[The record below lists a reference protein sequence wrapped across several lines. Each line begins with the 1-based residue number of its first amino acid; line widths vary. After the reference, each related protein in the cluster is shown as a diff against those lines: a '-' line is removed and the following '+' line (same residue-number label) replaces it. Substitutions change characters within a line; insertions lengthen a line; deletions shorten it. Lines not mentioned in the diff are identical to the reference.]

1 MAVFPCNER
10 GFTLVEMIVVML
22 VFVVVIGIT
31 GDAFNR
37 IVTKSLSLTK
47 SAESNISGIIGLEI
61 LRADIESAGYGLPW
75 SFSQTITYTE
85 TDDEPGEELN
95 DSGRTYA
102 SDSLQNN
109 VPRAVMS
116 LSNHVSANPAEAF
129 NLSDVLTIRSLSLAT
144 NAASKRWTYIES
156 AVLPTGNPTPIPH
169 VWSSDNLMDDDRV
182 IMIQPL
188 AVGMKPTNQLVVTGA
203 TWTAKRS
210 EYTNIGV
217 PPVYNDAEKKSD
229 AYILY
234 GVNGDTDLRRPFNRA
249 DYYIRRPAASEQGWV
264 RLPQRCNPSTGV
276 LFKGIVSHASVEG
289 HYQELPLLECVMD
302 MQVVYGLKTPGSSVT
317 TPVDNIFALDLNP
330 QEVREQIKEIN
341 VFILTHDGG
350 MDKNFTYPS
359 STIVVGGAGTGRT
372 VDLSALGG
380 ATWQNYRWKVYRI
393 SARPNNL
400 AGNIAQ

>member
-1 MAVFPCNER
+1 MAVFSRNER

-22 VFVVVIGIT
+22 VFVIVIGIT

-61 LRADIESAGYGLPW
+61 LRSDIESAGYGLPW
-75 SFSQTITYTE
+75 SFSQSITYLE
-85 TDDEPGEELN
+85 TGDEPGEELN
-95 DSGRTYA
+95 DVGRTYT
-102 SDSLQNN
+102 SDPLQNN
-109 VPRAVMS
+109 LPRAVMS
-116 LSNHVSANPAEAF
+116 LNNHASADPEEAF
-129 NLSDVLTIRSLSLAT
+129 NLSDVLTVRSLSLAT

-156 AVLPTGNPTPIPH
+156 EVLPTGNPAPVPH
-169 VWSSDNLMDDDRV
+169 VWSSDNLVGDDRV

-188 AVGMKPTNQLVVTGA
+188 AAGMKPTNQLVVTGA
-203 TWTAKRS
+203 TWSAKRS
-210 EYTNIGV
+210 NYTTIGV

-229 AYILY
+229 AYIIY
-234 GVNGDTDLRRPFNRA
+234 GVDGDTDLRMPFNRA

-264 RLPQRCNPSTGV
+264 RLPQRCNPATGV
-276 LFKGIVSHASVEG
+276 LFKGVVSQSG
-289 HYQELPLLECVMD
+289 GTYQELPLLECVMD
-302 MQVVYGLKTPGSSVT
+302 MQVVYGLKTAGSSVT
-317 TPVDNIFALDLNP
+317 TPVDNIFVLDLTP

-350 MDKNFTYPS
+350 MDKNFIYPS
-359 STIVVGGAGTGRT
+359 PTIVVGGAGTGRT

-380 ATWQNYRWKVYRI
+380 ANWQNYRWKVYRI